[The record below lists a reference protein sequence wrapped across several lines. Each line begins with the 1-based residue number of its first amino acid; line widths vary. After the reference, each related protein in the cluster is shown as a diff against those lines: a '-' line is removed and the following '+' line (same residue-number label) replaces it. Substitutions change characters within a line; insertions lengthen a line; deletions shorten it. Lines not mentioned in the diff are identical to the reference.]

1 MNEIKKMAMAGT
13 VESNDILITVAPAP
27 AGTGIEI
34 ELNSPV
40 LKQYGRQIKAV
51 IAEVLAAH
59 QVTDALINA
68 SDKGALDCTIKARL
82 TTALARAG
90 E

>member
-1 MNEIKKMAMAGT
+1 MSQIKKMAIAGT
-13 VESNDILITVAPAP
+13 MESNDILITVAPAAVG
-27 AGTGIEI
+27 AGIKI
-34 ELNSPV
+34 ELTSPV

-51 IAEVLAAH
+51 IEAVLAEH
-59 QVTDALINA
+59 HITDAVING